1 MKKEDLSA
9 LSAVELKNK
18 LNDTREEIMKLRFQL
33 ASGELTDVS
42 RMRYARRMVAR
53 YLTAIN
59 KLNLETVKGK

>member
-9 LSAVELKNK
+9 LSAIELRNK

-33 ASGELTDVS
+33 ASGELTDNS
-42 RMRYARRMVAR
+42 RFRHSRRMIAR

-59 KLNLETVKGK
+59 KLNVETVKGK